1 VSWWHFSL
9 EQRNAIDLAADNAG
23 VRSDDVAEWWW
34 KHRSWTLEQV
44 VARFVNLRD
53 QAERRA
59 AHDTGYERGYWPFM
73 IGKKGKP

>member
-1 VSWWHFSL
+1 VSWWRYSDQ
-9 EQRNAIDLAADNAG
+9 ERTVIRLAAERAHVDA
-23 VRSDDVAEWWW
+23 DDVADWWW

-73 IGKKGKP
+73 IGKKAKP